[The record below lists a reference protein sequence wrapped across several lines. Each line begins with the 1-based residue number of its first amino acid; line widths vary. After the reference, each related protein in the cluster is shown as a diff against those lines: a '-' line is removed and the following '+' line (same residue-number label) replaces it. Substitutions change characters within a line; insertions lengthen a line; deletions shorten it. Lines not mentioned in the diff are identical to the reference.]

1 MSVHRAVIFQRSA
14 RFAYRTA
21 DGWQH
26 YPLRWGRH
34 GRPLPGQYLVRLRY
48 RAALGNQ
55 LVYQWSL
62 TGGVML
68 SGWPQGNGEPGVPRR
83 TIGLTVQDAA
93 QLAQWLSIGDLIVVV
108 RGAQVI
114 GESFDGPLTST
125 YGFSLTE

>member
-1 MSVHRAVIFQRSA
+1 
-14 RFAYRTA
+14 
-21 DGWQH
+21 
-26 YPLRWGRH
+26 
-34 GRPLPGQYLVRLRY
+34 
-48 RAALGNQ
+48 
-55 LVYQWSL
+55 
-62 TGGVML
+62 ML

-108 RGAQVI
+108 RGTQVI